1 MMEEWLKEYLRTM
14 QHKLTRFTG
23 TTDVRMSI
31 FGWDGIIQPE
41 EVEISVFSSSRPPSQ
56 SKCPILTLKLGCAAK
71 KGNIANKHS
80 LYINTVKHIRSLQG
94 RIKKSKSLICWK
106 RQKRQILFTIRLAS
120 LAEMS

>member
-41 EVEISVFSSSRPPSQ
+41 EVEISVSFFI
-56 SKCPILTLKLGCAAK
+56 KT
-71 KGNIANKHS
+71 
-80 LYINTVKHIRSLQG
+80 TVTEQVSYSHFKIGMCR
-94 RIKKSKSLICWK
+94 
-106 RQKRQILFTIRLAS
+106 
-120 LAEMS
+120 

>member
-41 EVEISVFSSSRPPSQ
+41 EVEISVFSSISRPPS
-56 SKCPILTLKLGCAAK
+56 KRECPILTLKLGCAAK
-71 KGNIANKHS
+71 NVHFRRKYCQQAQFE
-80 LYINTVKHIRSLQG
+80 Y
-94 RIKKSKSLICWK
+94 
-106 RQKRQILFTIRLAS
+106 
-120 LAEMS
+120 